1 MMAKPGAAAVDAL
14 SFERARQIVKQVE
27 TLFAK
32 ADIAGIMQG
41 FTPDAVARFGDFPE
55 MRGREAI
62 ERFIKARFA
71 RQKNYRLEKH
81 LRVVMGNVIGNDW
94 DGRWEDATTS
104 KKMRGRGME
113 FWEMRGDQ
121 IAVWDAVFNVWEEGG
136 KPSIPLV

>member
-1 MMAKPGAAAVDAL
+1 MMAKPGAAAADAL

-94 DGRWEDATTS
+94 DGRWEDATTG

>member
-94 DGRWEDATTS
+94 DGRWEDATTG

>member
-1 MMAKPGAAAVDAL
+1 MTAKQGAAAETL
-14 SFERARQIVKQVE
+14 TFERARQIVKQVE
-27 TLFAK
+27 SLFAK

-41 FTPDAVARFGDFPE
+41 FTADAIARFGDFPE
-55 MRGREAI
+55 MRGRDAI
-62 ERFIKARFA
+62 ETFIRARFA

-81 LRVVMGNVIGNDW
+81 LRMLMGDMIGNDW
-94 DGRWEDATTS
+94 DARWEDAKTG

-136 KPSIPLV
+136 KPSIPVV

>member
-1 MMAKPGAAAVDAL
+1 MTAKQAAAAADAP

-32 ADIAGIMQG
+32 ADIAGIMRG

-81 LRVVMGNVIGNDW
+81 LRVLMGNVIGNDW
-94 DGRWEDATTS
+94 DGRWEDATTG